1 MNMGKWETLTS
12 VFTKSSK
19 AGDELVSIQGKS
31 LDEVGQLMGK
41 SLTTNKKLQIGKD
54 WKLVDESGTVLK
66 TGGQYIDEI
75 PAGAKLLDVSKAR
88 AVKGVQSV
96 NTANDFNFPFTAQTS
111 FRMGVFGEVGY
122 TAWELISFVGT
133 ISSTAGD
140 AINNFFGLNCAETD
154 AECQKEASN
163 RLVYLGMGIAAVGA
177 ISLFNFFKP
186 SKREA

>member
-1 MNMGKWETLTS
+1 MGKGKALIS
-12 VFTKSSK
+12 VFTKTAK

-41 SLTTNKKLQIGKD
+41 SVTTNGKLQIGAG
-54 WKLVDESGTVLK
+54 WKLVDESGSVLK

-75 PAGAKLLDVSKAR
+75 PAGAKLLDVNKAR
-88 AVKGVQSV
+88 AVKGVQAV
-96 NTANDFNFPFTAQTS
+96 NTANDFRFPFSSKTS
-111 FRMGVFGEVGY
+111 FRMGVFAVVGY
-122 TAWELISFVGT
+122 TAWELISFVGA
-133 ISSTAGD
+133 ISSTVGD
-140 AINNFFGLNCAETD
+140 TINNFFGLNCEETD
-154 AECQKEASN
+154 VECQKEASD

>member
-1 MNMGKWETLTS
+1 MGKWKTLTS
-12 VFTKSSK
+12 VFTKSAK

-41 SLTTNKKLQIGKD
+41 SVTTNGKLQIGAG
-54 WKLVDESGTVLK
+54 WKLVDESGAVLK

-75 PAGAKLLDVSKAR
+75 PAGAKLLDVNKAR
-88 AVKGVQSV
+88 AVKGVQAV
-96 NTANDFNFPFTAQTS
+96 NTANDFRFPFSSKTS
-111 FRMGVFGEVGY
+111 FRMGVFAVVGY
-122 TAWELISFVGT
+122 TAWELISFVGA

-154 AECQKEASN
+154 VECQKEASD

>member
-1 MNMGKWETLTS
+1 MGKVEALLS
-12 VFTKSSK
+12 VFTKTAK

-41 SLTTNKKLQIGKD
+41 SVNANTGKLQIGGG
-54 WKLVDESGTVLK
+54 WKLVDENGKVLK
-66 TGGQYIDEI
+66 TANQTIDEV
-75 PAGAKLLDVSKAR
+75 PAGAKLLNVDKAR

-96 NTANDFNFPFTAQTS
+96 NTANDFSFPFSPKTT
-111 FRMGVFGEVGY
+111 FRMGVFGVVGY